1 MSIKPLNPHYAMEN
15 HASVYDEEALTALE
29 LAGRT
34 TGKVNEVVKKVN
46 EFTGDMTEKHDK
58 LVESVPGIV
67 SDVVQEHVNNG
78 TFDGQVDKFYGNL
91 KARVDNLVVNGD
103 ENTAEVVDMRVG
115 AQGFQ
120 FDNAGNA
127 VREQYQ
133 QAIMGASGYL
143 KFYQGSIDGDTGAFY
158 QKPTNRVVSNMFD
171 TTKVDMVTAT
181 TGKLFKVFHY
191 AIDGHYNGCTGW
203 ITKYQFHDAEYT
215 NPYARIVVRRE
226 DEGDVS
232 PNETLVDVYNAR
244 HYSDGCYMPV
254 RITTFING
262 TVTTDGEVVYRDNRL
277 VSPLMVAPIT
287 IAPQFDNG
295 WFALF
300 ACYDDE
306 LNFLGCTDFTQD
318 TTDLTHVPNGTTYV
332 RIVLRMTDNLVIDP
346 TWVNDKTLIAMF
358 DTSDMDYMLEGWDK
372 GAPAFIHE
380 TMNIAYSDV
389 NLAPINTS
397 LHYKCAAH
405 MGFNAL
411 KGDVRKT
418 ANGVLIMSHDAG
430 FTRAEEGSDELTDYN
445 PDNCTLWS
453 DYEWREV
460 EGLHYY
466 DGDSAHM
473 CYVPTLASYLRV
485 CRATNKVA
493 YITLRNEDIG
503 EVVEGVINTVKEHGM
518 LDRCVINSY
527 TYRTLENVRKH
538 SRTIPVSLV
547 LENGVAL
554 NMNHITKVK
563 NLGNGIITLFYY
575 PNGETTGLSL
585 LKNTETL
592 IKTAHHNG
600 VKVHMAQL
608 NNTGDYERC
617 IQFGITGAHLT
628 RCILP
633 HTPKMYTFEVEIA
646 QQTCNVGGNW
656 NLQDITSETI
666 GYVVGGGLYDVKIT
680 NTVLKQLLTKN
691 MEYIGVHNIAGFPCR
706 AWHRGDGW
714 IRIDSGGEE
723 SWFQIIIIV

>member
-15 HASVYDEEALTALE
+15 PASVYDEEALTALE

-46 EFTGDMTEKHDK
+46 EFTGDMTKKHDK

-67 SDVVQEHVNNG
+67 SDAVQEHVNNG
-78 TFDGQVDKFYGNL
+78 TFDDQVDRHYGNL
-91 KARVDNLVVNGD
+91 KARVDNLVVNGE
-103 ENTAEVVDMRVG
+103 ENLAEVVDIRVG
-115 AQGFQ
+115 AQGFK

-127 VREQYQ
+127 VREQFQ
-133 QAIMGASGYL
+133 QAIMGASGHL
-143 KFYQGSIDGDTGAFY
+143 KFYQGSIDSDTGAFY
-158 QKPTNRVVSNMFD
+158 QVPTNRVVSNMFD
-171 TTKVDMVTAT
+171 TSKMDMVIAT
-181 TGKLFKVFHY
+181 TGKVFKVFGY
-191 AIDGHYNGCTGW
+191 DNTGGYNGSSEW
-203 ITKYQFHDAEYT
+203 VKKYQFNDPEFCDS
-215 NPYARIVVRRE
+215 YARIVVRRE
-226 DEGDVS
+226 DDENVS
-232 PNETLVDVYNAR
+232 PNDPLINFYNYQVYG
-244 HYSDGCYMPV
+244 SGCIKPV
-254 RITTFING
+254 YITTFTQG
-262 TVTTDGEVVYRDNRL
+262 TVTTDGELVHRDNRL
-277 VSPLMVAPIT
+277 VSPLMVAPLT
-287 IAPQFDNG
+287 ICPHFNNG
-295 WFALF
+295 WFALL

-318 TTDLTHVPNGTTYV
+318 PTQARETPKDTVYV
-332 RIVLRMTDNLVIDP
+332 RIVLRMVNNLVIDP
-346 TWVNDKTLIAMF
+346 SWVDDKTLLALF
-358 DTSDMDYMLEGWDK
+358 DTSTLDYMLEGWDK
-372 GAPAFIHE
+372 DAPAFIHE

-389 NLAPINTS
+389 NLAPINTT

-430 FTRAEEGSDELTDYN
+430 FTRAEEGSDELTTYN
-445 PDNCTLWS
+445 KDNCTLWS

-460 EGLHYY
+460 EGLHYW
-466 DGDSAHM
+466 DRDSERM
-473 CYVPTLASYLRV
+473 CYVPTLAGYLRV
-485 CRATNKVA
+485 CRATNKIA

-547 LENGVAL
+547 LEKGVAL
-554 NMNHITKVK
+554 TMNHIAKAK

-575 PNGETTGLSL
+575 PDGDTTGLSL
-585 LKNTETL
+585 LKNSETL

-600 VKVHMAQL
+600 IKVHMAQL
-608 NNTGDYERC
+608 NNTTDYERC

-633 HTPKMYTFEVEIA
+633 HTPKMYTFEVEVS
-646 QQTCNVGGNW
+646 QGTCNVGGNW
-656 NLQDITSETI
+656 NLQDITTETI
-666 GYVVGGGLYDVKIT
+666 GYVVGQGLYDVKIT
-680 NTVLKQLLTKN
+680 NTVLNQLLAKN
-691 MEYIGVHNIAGFPCR
+691 MKFIGIHNSTGLLADAHYHNGY
-706 AWHRGDGW
+706 
-714 IRIDSGGEE
+714 IRINTAGEE
-723 SWFQIIIIV
+723 DWYQVIIIV